1 MTRERGTRGSETVLL
16 VEDEPAVRELFR
28 KGLERRG
35 YEVLAAVTPEEALEA
50 SRGYPGPIHL
60 LLTDVVMPGMGGL
73 ELASRVVAL
82 RPEIRVLYMSGY
94 TDEAVVRDGLVA
106 DDVDFLQK
114 PFTLE
119 ELAAKI
125 RSVLDAARGGH

>member
-16 VEDEPAVRELFR
+16 VEDEIAVRELFR
-28 KGLERRG
+28 KGLELRG
-35 YEVLAAVTPEEALEA
+35 YKVLAAVTPQEALDA
-50 SRGYPGPIHL
+50 SRGHAGPIHL

-73 ELASRVVAL
+73 ELASRVLAL
-82 RPEIRVLYMSGY
+82 RPGIRVLYMSGY

>member
-1 MTRERGTRGSETVLL
+1 MTQERGTQGSETVLL
-16 VEDEPAVRELFR
+16 VEDEIAVRELFR

-35 YEVLAAVTPEEALEA
+35 YKVLAAVTPDEALEA
-50 SRGYPGPIHL
+50 SRGYACPIHL

-82 RPEIRVLYMSGY
+82 RPKIRVLYMSGY

-119 ELAAKI
+119 ELASKI

>member
-16 VEDEPAVRELFR
+16 VEDETAVRELFR
-28 KGLERRG
+28 KGLELRG
-35 YEVLAAVTPEEALEA
+35 YIVLAALTPEEALEA
-50 SRGYPGPIHL
+50 SRGHSGPIHL